1 VYHEFDALS
10 NERPEKFGGNVSY
23 DNFESLEAD
32 FSQKKPHPAD
42 LKQAVGESLV
52 KIVSPVRD
60 NLDLS
65 EEISDLIK
73 SNMMFDKRH

>member
-1 VYHEFDALS
+1 L
-10 NERPEKFGGNVSY
+10 
-23 DNFESLEAD
+23 ESD
-32 FSQKKPHPAD
+32 FSQKKLHPAD

-60 NLDLS
+60 KLGLS

-73 SNMMFDKRH
+73 SNLMFDKRH